1 MFHDAFTNFPILE
14 SERLTLRRL
23 DEKDAKAMQEYLSD
37 CNYMKYTDYPPNFVV
52 NSDIINAWKNDA
64 YKAKA
69 MLRWCIALKDT
80 DLCIGNIYLFLPYGD
95 DISGRRMDIGYEISK
110 EYANKGYITEAI
122 KKVVAYGFTEMGLK
136 RIQAQIIPENIASIR
151 AVEKCGFVNEGI
163 LRNSCH
169 YQFSNELKTMVMMA
183 CIPSDFCLHE

>member
-1 MFHDAFTNFPILE
+1 MFNDSFTNFPILE

-37 CNYMKYTDYPPNFVV
+37 YNYMKYTDYPPNFTV
-52 NSDIINAWKNDA
+52 NSDVIHAWKNDA
-64 YKAKA
+64 YHAKA

-80 DLCIGNIYLFLPYGD
+80 DLCIGTIYLFLPYGD
-95 DISGRRMDIGYEISK
+95 DISGRRMDIGYEIARK
-110 EYANKGYITEAI
+110 YANKGYVTEAI
-122 KKVVAYGFTEMGLK
+122 KKVVEYGFTEMGLK

-151 AVEKCGFVNEGI
+151 AVEKCGFVIEGT

-183 CIPSDFCLHE
+183 CIPSDFCIHE